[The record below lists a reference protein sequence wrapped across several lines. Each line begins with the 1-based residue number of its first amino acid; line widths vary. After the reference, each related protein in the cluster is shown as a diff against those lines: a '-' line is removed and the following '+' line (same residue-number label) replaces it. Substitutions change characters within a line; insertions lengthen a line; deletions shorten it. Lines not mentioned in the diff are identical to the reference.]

1 MLTEDV
7 AMTNLQVSKL
17 FVFLL
22 AMVVV
27 AASCGSDSA
36 ELTASRDEVVV
47 LRAAALSTPAEVF
60 AAVSP
65 SVVFVEVPDN
75 SGSGVLLS
83 SGYVV
88 TNAHIVGHFST
99 VRLVTSA
106 GELAEVPVYA
116 KDWSTDLAVIGPL
129 PFDELDGEISA
140 VDLGSSATV
149 NIGDAVYLIGYPGE
163 VESHPVPA
171 MTSGILSRRRLAPCL
186 GMTFLQTDAVIAGGQ
201 SGGVLVDASG
211 QVIGISGLGAFAD
224 SNFALVLTAED
235 VAAALEG
242 LDEGSG
248 SLVTVEGP
256 GALKQTTEVAIYDSA
271 GYLVTITEDQP
282 SLSVTAKSPDG
293 EDVWLDISTWDGYD
307 PLWHHSQDEVDY
319 IYESDEHETDLFYAD
334 AFDDETGESLE
345 VSLKPGMYVV
355 STGTY
360 SGKTTT
366 IVVEA
371 SSPLKLLEDAEPSRE
386 RLAIGESVTGLLS
399 HFEDLDSY
407 RIDLQKGD
415 AVRIQAAS
423 LADPVMSLY
432 LDDELVASSDD
443 AGIGLY
449 GDGAE
454 IVFEAQVTGEYV
466 LEVMEFRGE
475 FKAYFLSVDHAD
487 TGNLSC

>member
-1 MLTEDV
+1 
-7 AMTNLQVSKL
+7 
-17 FVFLL
+17 
-22 AMVVV
+22 
-27 AASCGSDSA
+27 
-36 ELTASRDEVVV
+36 
-47 LRAAALSTPAEVF
+47 
-60 AAVSP
+60 
-65 SVVFVEVPDN
+65 
-75 SGSGVLLS
+75 
-83 SGYVV
+83 
-88 TNAHIVGHFST
+88 
-99 VRLVTSA
+99 
-106 GELAEVPVYA
+106 
-116 KDWSTDLAVIGPL
+116 
-129 PFDELDGEISA
+129 
-140 VDLGSSATV
+140 
-149 NIGDAVYLIGYPGE
+149 
-163 VESHPVPA
+163 
-171 MTSGILSRRRLAPCL
+171 
-186 GMTFLQTDAVIAGGQ
+186 VIAGGQ
-201 SGGVLVDASG
+201 SGGVLVDVSG

-224 SNFALVLTAED
+224 SNFALVLAVED

-248 SLVTVEGP
+248 NLVMVEGP
-256 GALKQTTEVAIYDSA
+256 GALKQTTEVATYDSA

-293 EDVWLDISTWDGYD
+293 EDVWLDITTWDGYD

-319 IYESDEHETDLFYAD
+319 IYESGEHETDLFYAD

-366 IVVEA
+366 VVVEA
-371 SSPLKLLEDAEPSRE
+371 SSPLKLLEDAEPSRR

-454 IVFEAQVTGEYV
+454 IVFEAQVTGTYV